1 MKSNEELI
9 NSSLSKIESW
19 VEQGC
24 TDKEI
29 AEKIGVSYSSFRRYK
44 SQNSALK
51 EAIAQGKNK
60 KNELVEQALFK
71 CCTGYTYY
79 EEVVTKVKEEV
90 MAEDGQTV
98 LAKEDVKIS
107 KVKKYKGPD
116 LAAQKFYLVN
126 RKKAHWMEDPNK
138 VSIDKKNLKL
148 KEKAINNSLLSL

>member
-1 MKSNEELI
+1 MRTNEERIQDNLT
-9 NSSLSKIESW
+9 LIESM
-19 VEQGC
+19 VSAGS

-29 AEKIGVSYSSFRRYK
+29 AEKLGISYSTFRRYK

-90 MAEDGQTV
+90 LADDGETV
-98 LAKEDVKIS
+98 LVKEDVKIS

-126 RKKAHWMEDPNK
+126 RKKAYWMEDPNK

-148 KEKAINNSLLSL
+148 KEKAINNSMIEI